1 MRSTQAP
8 MTPTRYVLLIG
19 LAVFMMLTISDSN
32 AQLDSSV
39 AVAADPTG
47 PTQGADPGVGSAAAT
62 DPAGDQSTKAAG
74 TITVTSDPLVLAR
87 AVVNPKD
94 FDLVTTGTSSPK

>member
-1 MRSTQAP
+1 MRSTQVP

-19 LAVFMMLTISDSN
+19 LAVFILLTISDSN
-32 AQLDSSV
+32 AQSDSSV

-62 DPAGDQSTKAAG
+62 DPADQSTKAAG

-87 AVVNPKD
+87 TLVNPKD